1 MENENYNPMEEKEP
15 YISYKIKANQDY
27 IVIRNDYA
35 GKTYY
40 KIEVEKKN
48 YDDTIQKGF
57 KNIKF
62 VPDIN
67 GEDIDIPNGTQ
78 IRIKQAFEDFYYRRG
93 DKFNPIF
100 YLVVTDF
107 EITKNS
113 DEVTKEAYDN
123 FYRQDD
129 NNFDIF

>member
-1 MENENYNPMEEKEP
+1 MESENYNPMEEKEP